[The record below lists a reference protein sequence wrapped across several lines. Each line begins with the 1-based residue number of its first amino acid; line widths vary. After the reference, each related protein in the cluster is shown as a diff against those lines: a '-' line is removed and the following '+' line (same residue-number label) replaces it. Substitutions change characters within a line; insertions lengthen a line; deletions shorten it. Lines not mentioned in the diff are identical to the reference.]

1 MRYIITNKSN
11 YTYLLHY
18 ETLKGLIYHEG
29 SQSDKPSE
37 SCGVVQRGS
46 VEGSIAHR
54 VFVLVTVSAGQP
66 AQTFKWAGV
75 GTHQN
80 KVHWGNPSAAP
91 PSVCTLSGS
100 GGPIRW
106 TDRHLWENDSIY
118 GEKY

>member
-1 MRYIITNKSN
+1 M
-11 YTYLLHY
+11 
-18 ETLKGLIYHEG
+18 
-29 SQSDKPSE
+29 
-37 SCGVVQRGS
+37 QRGS

-100 GGPIRW
+100 GGPTRW
-106 TDRHLWENDSIY
+106 TDRHLWENDSITERNIRDAILPDTLSASFLLLNKENNSQAY
-118 GEKY
+118 FFSPKNTA